1 MPNDLKTIQFDPS
14 LMLGGRNSRKK
25 SKTTK
30 AEANK
35 TAKNNNTDASSMKT
49 NYRMLKELRRE
60 QMERNKGVLLDKKDV
75 ANHVGPAGAAAAF
88 GNSFDKSLDYFN
100 KKAAGNA
107 SVRQYK
113 PVAAAGGQASQ
124 YAPTAPTTAKSLP
137 QPLYSCLKGSNTP
150 CYRAWK
156 LQQQNQP
163 HHNTPHPN
171 TPHFP
176 PTHNSVTFSQDGRK
190 MGSANV
196 IHQTLNTLK
205 EEEERQKQMYGKEG
219 HNIQRRHV
227 RTYRVGKSKVKPNV
241 SVLLSNKAI
250 RRNVTEKKYE
260 LKKEPLNK
268 IKQKLIRDGFIR
280 EGTTAPENILREIYE
295 NLSMIG
301 QVKNYNPDI
310 IMYNMMKNVVM

>member
-1 MPNDLKTIQFDPS
+1 
-14 LMLGGRNSRKK
+14 
-25 SKTTK
+25 
-30 AEANK
+30 
-35 TAKNNNTDASSMKT
+35 
-49 NYRMLKELRRE
+49 MLKELRRE
-60 QMERNKGVLLDKKDV
+60 QMERNKGVLLDKKDA
-75 ANHVGPAGAAAAF
+75 ANHVGPAGAPAAAAF
-88 GNSFDKSLDYFN
+88 GNSFAKSLDYFN
-100 KKAAGNA
+100 KKAEGNA
-107 SVRQYK
+107 SARQYK
-113 PVAAAGGQASQ
+113 PVAAAACGQTSP
-124 YAPTAPTTAKSLP
+124 YAPTTAKSLP
-137 QPLYSCLKGSNTP
+137 QPPYSCLKGGNKP
-150 CYRAWK
+150 CYREWK
-156 LQQQNQP
+156 LQKKYQPSNQQPQP
-163 HHNTPHPN
+163 DTPHSS
-171 TPHFP
+171 
-176 PTHNSVTFSQDGRK
+176 PTHNSVTFSQDGGK

-205 EEEERQKQMYGKEG
+205 EEEERQKQIYGKEG

-260 LKKEPLNK
+260 LKKEPLSK